1 MRPHLIGSVLA
12 LVFSGSLCL
21 AQTSQPG
28 ADDWKPSTT
37 NRPGQQYP
45 RINSERRA
53 QMRITA
59 PKATEV
65 SVSIG
70 VPLTV
75 TKGDD
80 GVWTIT
86 TSPLDVGFHFYR
98 VLIDGANVADP
109 ATEVYAGGGGGGL
122 SSAVEVP
129 TGEDFYELK
138 DVPHGEVRERRY
150 FAKST
155 QGWRRIF
162 IYTPPGYD
170 QNPSTRYPVLY
181 LQHGGGE
188 DERGWPVQGRL
199 SQILDNLI
207 AEGKARPFL
216 VVMENGSNT
225 GGRGAP
231 PGAPGRA
238 AAPTPAQ
245 AGTTNPAA
253 ARGGRG
259 AFNSAA
265 FERIII
271 DDLIPFIDAN
281 YRTIADQPHR
291 AMAGLSMGAM
301 QSKQITL
308 PNLDTFSHI
317 GLFSGGTISMEDV
330 NNTPGFKEKVKLAFT
345 SYGSREIGGNRG
357 GGRGPAARGDA
368 PAAADS
374 RGPAATTPSAP
385 DQARGAPARGG
396 RGGGSGDA
404 QGNAEALKQAG
415 INAVFYVSP
424 ETAHEWHTWRRS
436 LHRFA
441 PLLFRD

>member
-1 MRPHLIGSVLA
+1 MDFSVKNQNGIPVRRFVVWAVMTLA
-12 LVFSGSLCL
+12 MSSSPCL
-21 AQTSQPG
+21 GQANQPA

-53 QMRITA
+53 QFRINA
-59 PKATEV
+59 PKATDV

-70 VPLTV
+70 APLTV

-98 VLIDGANVADP
+98 VLIDGANLADS
-109 ATEVYAGGGGGGL
+109 ATEIYCGGGGGGL
-122 SSAVEVP
+122 SSAIEVP
-129 TGEDFYELK
+129 TGEDFFELK
-138 DVPHGEVRERRY
+138 NVPHGEVRERQY
-150 FAKST
+150 FSKST

-170 QNPSTRYPVLY
+170 QNPTTRYPVLY

-188 DERGWPVQGRL
+188 DERGWPVQGHVC
-199 SQILDNLI
+199 SIMDNLI

-216 VVMENGSNT
+216 IVMENGSNT
-225 GGRGAP
+225 GGRGAQ
-231 PGAPGRA
+231 PGGPARGPSPAPA
-238 AAPTPAQ
+238 S
-245 AGTTNPAA
+245 TTNPAVS
-253 ARGGRG
+253 RGGRG
-259 AFNSAA
+259 GFNSAA

-271 DDLIPFIDAN
+271 DDLIPFIDSN
-281 YRTIADQPHR
+281 YRTLADQPHR

-317 GLFSGGTISMEDV
+317 GLFSGGTFTLNDL

-357 GGRGPAARGDA
+357 TGPA
-368 PAAADS
+368 PAT
-374 RGPAATTPSAP
+374 AATNP
-385 DQARGAPARGG
+385 RGG
-396 RGGGSGDA
+396 PGGSADA
-404 QGNAEALKQAG
+404 QANAEALRKAG
-415 INAVFYVSP
+415 VNAVFYVSP
-424 ETAHEWHTWRRS
+424 DTAHEWHTWRRS
-436 LHRFA
+436 LHEFA